1 MLLGAIEAGGTKFV
15 CATGAENGQVSDR
28 ISIPTTTPA
37 ETMTAVDDYFTTHP
51 VDAIGIGS
59 YHSSRKNSRS
69 LNCIGTATILNYS
82 HVARKLKPSIPLTS
96 KLIDPIN

>member
-51 VDAIGIGS
+51 LTRLVSVHLA
-59 YHSSRKNSRS
+59 
-69 LNCIGTATILNYS
+69 
-82 HVARKLKPSIPLTS
+82 PSALIPMIRNMVTLPRLPNPAGVTS
-96 KLIDPIN
+96 IF